1 VRQDVLAGLVVGVIA
16 LPLSMALAVAVGAPP
31 IAGLYTAAFAGA
43 TASIFGG
50 SRFNITGPTAALVP
64 LLSHV
69 VLQHGIEALP
79 MVGFMAGVLLLA
91 MSYFKLGRLIRFMPG
106 TVVVGFT
113 AGIAISIAFGQLNN
127 ILGVTGT
134 DPRLEHFHEKL
145 LDTISQAG
153 TIDATTLAVGVAAL
167 AVLFTW
173 VRLPIARAVP
183 GPLLVVVALTAVTWG
198 FGIDTSTLGRRYG
211 DLPTSIPTP
220 SLDFIDA
227 GLILDLLPSAVAI
240 AILASVESL
249 LSAVVADGMARTAD
263 KHDPDRE
270 ITGQALA
277 NIISPIMGGIPAT
290 AAIARTAAGIRSGGN
305 SRLVG
310 VVHSITVLSATLLLG
325 PLASNVPISVLAAI
339 LIFTAWNIAD
349 LPELRSLVARAPR
362 KDVGVLL
369 ATVLIT
375 VFFDLTYAI
384 GFGIIASAFLLIH
397 ELMKLPAAK
406 ALVADESGRVTE
418 VSEGLSALMQS
429 RPDISFFTA
438 QGMLSFHS
446 VATFE
451 YELNTDF
458 SKPLVLRMKDVHH
471 IDTSGLMT
479 LRGVIE
485 HRQRH
490 GSRIMLS
497 AIQPE
502 VLPVLRRF
510 GIIELIGDENVFPET
525 RLAIAAIEAP
535 EEKLIPA

>member
-1 VRQDVLAGLVVGVIA
+1 
-16 LPLSMALAVAVGAPP
+16 MALAVAVGAPP

-43 TASIFGG
+43 TASVFGG
-50 SRFNITGPTAALVP
+50 SRYNITGPTAALVP

-69 VLQHGIEALP
+69 VLQHGLEALP
-79 MVGFMAGVLLLA
+79 MVGLMAGVLLLA
-91 MSYFKLGRLIRFMPG
+91 ISHFKLGRLIRFMPG

-127 ILGVTGT
+127 FLGVTGT
-134 DPRLEHFHEKL
+134 DPALEHFHEKL
-145 LDTISQAG
+145 ADTARHAG
-153 TIDATTLAVGVAAL
+153 TIDTTTLLVGLIAL
-167 AVLFTW
+167 AALFTW
-173 VRLPIARAVP
+173 VRFRVARVVP
-183 GPLLVVVALTAVTWG
+183 GPLLVVIALTAATWSLE
-198 FGIDTSTLGRRYG
+198 IETATLGSRYG
-211 DLPTSIPTP
+211 DLPTTLPRP
-220 SLDFIDA
+220 SFAFFDLALVI
-227 GLILDLLPSAVAI
+227 DLLPSAVAI

-249 LSAVVADGMARTAD
+249 LSAVVADGMARTVR

-270 ITGQALA
+270 ILGQGLA
-277 NIISPIMGGIPAT
+277 NLVSPIMGGIPAT

-310 VVHSITVLSATLLLG
+310 VVHAVTVLSATLLLG

-349 LPELRSLVARAPR
+349 VPELRALIQRAPR
-362 KDVGVLL
+362 RDVVVLL
-369 ATVLIT
+369 STVAIT
-375 VFFDLTYAI
+375 VFLDLTYAI
-384 GFGIIASAFLLIH
+384 AFGVIASAFLLIH
-397 ELMKLPAAK
+397 QLMKLPAAK
-406 ALVADESGRVTE
+406 ALVADEGGRVSE
-418 VSEGLSALMQS
+418 VSEGLSELMQS

-451 YELNTDF
+451 YELNTDL

-490 GSRIMLS
+490 GCRIVLS

-502 VLPVLRRF
+502 VLPVLERF
-510 GIIELIGDENVFPET
+510 GILDALGEENVYPET

-535 EEKLIPA
+535 AATPVPV

>member
-1 VRQDVLAGLVVGVIA
+1 MAGIVVGVIA

-69 VLQHGIEALP
+69 VLQHGFDALP
-79 MVGFMAGVLLLA
+79 MVGVMAGVLLLV
-91 MSYFKLGRLIRFMPG
+91 MYYFKVGRLIRFMPG
-106 TVVVGFT
+106 TVIVGFT

-127 ILGVTGT
+127 ILGLTGT
-134 DPRLEHFHEKL
+134 DPKLEHFHEKL
-145 LDTISQAG
+145 IDTIGQIG
-153 TIDATTLAVGVAAL
+153 TLDATTLAVGLIA
-167 AVLFTW
+167 LFTLFAW
-173 VRLPIARAVP
+173 VRTPFARILP
-183 GPLLVVVALTAVTWG
+183 GPLLVVVALTAITWG
-198 FGIDTSTLGRRYG
+198 LDIETTTLGSRYG
-211 DLPTSIPTP
+211 DLPTDIPTP
-220 SLDFIDA
+220 SLSFFDA
-227 GLILDLLPSAVAI
+227 GLIVDLLPSAFAI
-240 AILASVESL
+240 AVLSSVESL
-249 LSAVVADGMARTAD
+249 LSAVVADGMARTTQ

-270 ITGQALA
+270 ILGQGLA
-277 NIISPIMGGIPAT
+277 NLVSPIMGGIPAT
-290 AAIARTAAGIRSGGN
+290 AAIARTAAGVRSGGN

-325 PLASNVPISVLAAI
+325 SLAGNVPISVLAAI

-349 LPELRSLVARAPR
+349 VPELKALITKAPR
-362 KDVGVLL
+362 MDVVVLL
-369 ATVLIT
+369 MTVVIT
-375 VFFDLTYAI
+375 VVLDLTYAI

-397 ELMKLPAAK
+397 QLMKLPAAK
-406 ALVADESGRVTE
+406 ELVADENGRVTE
-418 VSEGLSALMQS
+418 VSAELSALMQA

-451 YELNTDF
+451 YELNVDL
-458 SKPLVLRMKDVHH
+458 SKPLILRMKDVHH

-479 LRGVIE
+479 LKGVIE

-502 VLPVLRRF
+502 LLPVLERF
-510 GIIELIGDENVFPET
+510 GIIELIGRENVFPES
-525 RLAIAAIEAP
+525 RLAIASVEAP
-535 EEKLIPA
+535 REELVAT

>member
-1 VRQDVLAGLVVGVIA
+1 VGVIA

-31 IAGLYTAAFAGA
+31 IAGLYTAVFAGA

-69 VLQHGIEALP
+69 VLKNGLEALP

-91 MSYFKLGRLIRFMPG
+91 MSYLKVGRLIRFMPG
-106 TVVVGFT
+106 TVIVGFT

-127 ILGVTGT
+127 LLGVTGT
-134 DPRLEHFHEKL
+134 DPTLEHFHEKL
-145 LDTISQAG
+145 FDTIGQAS
-153 TIDATTLAVGVAAL
+153 TIDATTLGVGIVAL
-167 AVLFTW
+167 VVLFSW
-173 VRLPIARAVP
+173 VRLPIARVIP
-183 GPLLVVVALTAVTWG
+183 GPLLVVVALTAITWG
-198 FGIDTSTLGRRYG
+198 FDIETSTLGSRYG
-211 DLPTSIPTP
+211 DLPTGFPTP
-220 SLDFIDA
+220 SLDFFDA
-227 GLILDLLPSAVAI
+227 GLILNLLPSALAI

-249 LSAVVADGMARTAD
+249 LSAVVADGMARTAQ

-270 ITGQALA
+270 IFGQSLA

-290 AAIARTAAGIRSGGN
+290 AAIARTAAGIRSGGD

-310 VVHSITVLSATLLLG
+310 VVHAMTVLSATLILG

-349 LPELRSLVARAPR
+349 VPELRSLVTRAPR

-384 GFGIIASAFLLIH
+384 GFGVVASAFLLIH
-397 ELMKLPAAK
+397 QLMKLPAAK
-406 ALVADESGRVTE
+406 ELLADETGRVNE
-418 VSEGLSALMQS
+418 VSEGLSVLMQS

-451 YELNTDF
+451 YELNTDV

-502 VLPVLRRF
+502 VVPVLERF
-510 GIIELIGDENVFPET
+510 GIVELIGRENVFAET
-525 RLAIAAIEAP
+525 RLAIAAVEAP
-535 EEKLIPA
+535 EPELIPA